1 MPDFISIRNAVA
13 KHYSSKWYEIGLMT
27 LELTDD
33 EIRNATHDILSPTGK
48 LLALIEARRTNVG
61 GKKTAEDLWSMVCNS

>member
-13 KHYSSKWYEIGLMT
+13 KHCSSKWYEIGLMT

>member
-13 KHYSSKWYEIGLMT
+13 NHYSSKLYEIGLMT

-33 EIRNATHDILSPTGK
+33 KIRRATFDIPSPTGK
-48 LLALIEARRTNVG
+48 LLALIEARRAEVG
-61 GKKTAEDLWSMVCNS
+61 GEKTAEDLWSMVCNS